1 MSWVLTR
8 MNLAIGLF
16 DKPAIHIYMAVQIK
30 LLLEKSFK
38 KEKYAYPISL
48 LPNLHTPSCL

>member
-48 LPNLHTPSCL
+48 LPFLHI